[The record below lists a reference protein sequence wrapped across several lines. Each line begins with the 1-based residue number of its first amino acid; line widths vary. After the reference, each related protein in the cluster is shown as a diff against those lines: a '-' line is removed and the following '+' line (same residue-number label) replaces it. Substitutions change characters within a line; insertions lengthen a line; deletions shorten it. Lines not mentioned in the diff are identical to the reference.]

1 MMKPTLRHL
10 SAAIAATIALAQPQ
24 IALAQQ
30 CVDQDDVADATVY
43 AMPLLAS
50 AFTGKCS
57 DKLAAD
63 GFMMTSGDAFVA
75 RYAELQDQKWAGAYR
90 LLLSFAA
97 EGKGGGPMAEMMAN
111 LPEESVRPFV
121 DAIIEQKVADEIKV
135 KDCAKIERGIEMLAP
150 LPPENMG
157 GLLAF
162 IMDMSGV
169 DKPSLC
175 AYEPK

>member
-1 MMKPTLRHL
+1 MKTTRRHL
-10 SAAIAATIALAQPQ
+10 SAAIAATVVLAQPQ
-24 IALAQQ
+24 IVLAQQ
-30 CVDQDDVADATVY
+30 CVDQEDVADATVY
-43 AMPLLAS
+43 VMPLLAS
-50 AFTGKCS
+50 AFAGKCS
-57 DKLAAD
+57 NELAAD
-63 GFMMTSGDAFVA
+63 GFMMSNGAAFVA
-75 RYAELQDQKWAGAYR
+75 PYAELQDQKWAGAYR

-97 EGKGGGPMAEMMAN
+97 EGKGAGPMAELMSS
-111 LPEESVRPFV
+111 LPEESVRPFI
-121 DAIIEQKVADEIKV
+121 DAIIEQKVAEEIKV

-162 IMDMSGV
+162 VMDMSGV

>member
-1 MMKPTLRHL
+1 MKTTFRHL

-43 AMPLLAS
+43 TMPLLAS
-50 AFTGKCS
+50 AFTSKCS
-57 DKLAAD
+57 GKLAAD
-63 GFMMTSGDAFVA
+63 GFMMTGGDAFVA
-75 RYAELQDQKWAGAYR
+75 RYAELQDKKWAGAYR

-97 EGKGGGPMAEMMAN
+97 QGKGGDPMVDLMGS
-111 LPEESVRPFV
+111 LPEDSVRPFI
-121 DAIIEQKVADEIKV
+121 DAIIEQKVAEEIKV

-169 DKPSLC
+169 DKPTLC
-175 AYEPK
+175 AYKPK